1 MLAAF
6 KQLTMNGQ
14 INTLFRSISK
24 AMTPLLFD
32 GLHVNPKDKRT
43 GTDADFIYEDGEVF
57 IIGELKREGTELNT
71 GQRILMER
79 LATRLTGYKKVIPVF
94 CSHPAIEYGDS
105 VYIAG
110 CKVEKYYMNGAW
122 VTPQKETLF
131 VDFFRHFVKPLAEDK
146 EK

>member
-1 MLAAF
+1 
-6 KQLTMNGQ
+6 MNGKTQ
-14 INTLFRSISK
+14 TLFRSISK

-32 GLHVNPKDKRT
+32 GLHVDPNDKRT

-57 IIGELKREGTELNT
+57 IIGEVKREGTPLHK

-79 LATRLTGYKKVIPVF
+79 IAERLTGYDKVIPVF

-105 VYIAG
+105 VLIALSV
-110 CKVEKYYMNGAW
+110 VEKYYMNGAW
-122 VTPQKETLF
+122 VTPKNETYF
-131 VDFFRHFVKPLAEDK
+131 YEFFRHFVKPLAEDK